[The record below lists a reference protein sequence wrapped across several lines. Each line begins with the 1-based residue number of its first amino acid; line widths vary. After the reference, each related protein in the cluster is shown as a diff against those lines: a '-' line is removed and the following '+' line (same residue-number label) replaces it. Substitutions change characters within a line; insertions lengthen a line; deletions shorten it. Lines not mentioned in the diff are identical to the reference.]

1 MKIALSQLGLF
12 LLYKRFMKNW
22 IHKIQLHRN
31 FLLFITVFAYVQS
44 VYGRISFWDQ
54 IDAYTFTPDAALGSL
69 LEAAVIFT
77 ITLYYLRKWQ
87 TNGALNSK
95 AMLKVFSLSIL
106 SHLIAMKILGLIVSL
121 LFNTVEKNFNLPTF
135 MISLFS
141 NFLNGIIYGSFFLAY
156 YYFTKNKTHQLQLA
170 TYHKALSESKINQLK
185 SQLNPHFLFNN
196 LNVLDQLIDEDKTIA
211 SDFLNK
217 FADVYR
223 FALQASE
230 HTTIPISEELTF
242 AKQYFELMHYKY
254 GNAYQLELEI
264 ENKNSSGSLIPF
276 TLQLLLENAI
286 KHNVGTEKNPVRI
299 KMMVN
304 NNITVTNNL
313 VLKRTTKPTTGK
325 GLSNLIQQYN
335 LLAGTPLQIQKTR
348 DLFTVVVPVIYSKAP
363 ND

>member
-1 MKIALSQLGLF
+1 
-12 LLYKRFMKNW
+12 MKNW
-22 IHKIQLHRN
+22 IRKIQLHRN

-54 IDAYTFTPDAALGSL
+54 INAYTFTPDAALGSL
-69 LEAAVIFT
+69 LEAGVIFA

-87 TNGALNSK
+87 TNGVFSSK
-95 AMLKVFSLSIL
+95 AMLKVFGLSIF
-106 SHLIAMKILGLIVSL
+106 SHLLAMKVLGLIVSL

-156 YYFTKNKTHQLQLA
+156 YYFTKNKNHQLQLA
-170 TYHKALSESKINQLK
+170 TYQKALSESKINQLK
-185 SQLNPHFLFNN
+185 SQLNPHFLFYN

-230 HTTIPISEELTF
+230 HMTISISEELTF
-242 AKQYFELMHYKY
+242 AKQYFQLMQYKY
-254 GNAYQLELEI
+254 GNAYQLEI
-264 ENKNSSGSLIPF
+264 ENESTNGSVVPF

-286 KHNVGTEKNPVRI
+286 QHNVGTERNPVCIRLI
-299 KMMVN
+299 IHN
-304 NNITVTNNL
+304 SITVSNNMI
-313 VLKRTTKPTTGK
+313 LKRPAKPSSGK
-325 GLSNLIQQYN
+325 GLKNLTQQYI
-335 LLAGTPLQIQKTR
+335 LLTGIPLDIQKTK
-348 DLFTVVVPVIYSKAP
+348 DLFTVVVPVIYSRAP